1 MIEIIDGSFEFCGR
15 LHRATAVHAE
25 AAWSGRYQSKQMA
38 ETSPGAVSELFR
50 IDRFLRRNVDAFARS
65 RLDLQRHALSQ
76 GDHNELADQDL
87 PRHLRYLECGWTVTG
102 AGIQPP

>member
-1 MIEIIDGSFEFCGR
+1 MIGIIHGSFEFCR
-15 LHRATAVHAE
+15 RPHRATAVHAE
-25 AAWSGRYQSKQMA
+25 AAWSGKYHTKQMA

-65 RLDLQRHALSQ
+65 RLDSQRHALSQ
-76 GDHNELADQDL
+76 GDHNERADQDL
-87 PRHLRYLECGWTVTG
+87 TRHLRYLECGWTVTG